1 MQFHKFTF
9 KAQEALQMAQEIAAM
24 KSHSDLRAIHILASL
39 LRQKDSL
46 ILPILQNLKVNL
58 AGLEASINQELN
70 SLPKL
75 LGGGIV
81 GQLYLSREVMEIL
94 DNAQKK
100 AKEMGDEYI
109 SCEHIL
115 LSLNE
120 IPSPA
125 KSILSAYG
133 IKNNEIFSIIKKLRG
148 GEKIIDEMPENK
160 FRVLERFG
168 VNLCDMAR
176 KQKLDPVIGREKE
189 IKRII
194 QILSRKTKNNPVL
207 IGEPGVGKTAI
218 VEGLAQKIVKSE
230 VPQILRNKEI
240 VMLDLSAM
248 IAGTRFRGEFE
259 ERLKAF
265 LREIEKS
272 KGKVILFIDEIH
284 TVIGA
289 GAAEGAIDASNMLKP
304 ALARGELRCIGAT
317 TTKEYHRYIEK
328 DPALERRFQPVI
340 VDEPTIKD
348 SIAILRG
355 LKQRYEL
362 HHNVKISDE
371 AIVEA
376 VNLSSRYITDRFLPD
391 KAIDLIDE
399 AASSLRIQ
407 QDTLPPNLENINKE
421 IFRYELEK
429 EALKKE
435 QKTKSNLAKIKKI
448 EKELK
453 KLYQSREKEEKFYKE
468 EKQRFE
474 KIHQL
479 KAEIE
484 RLKEEKEVEER
495 KGNLERVAQIIY
507 AILPEKEKKLNEL
520 ESKVKKGSKKY
531 FKEEI
536 TKEDIA
542 KVVASWTGIPV
553 TKILEPEVKK
563 LLKMEE
569 ILAKRV
575 VGQNEAIK
583 AVSNAIRRARVG
595 FTDENR
601 PIGSFMFLGPTGV
614 GKTELAK
621 ALAEFMFNDEKSMVR
636 IDMSEYMERHS
647 VSRLIGSPPGYVG
660 WEEGGQLTDIIR
672 HRPYSLILFDEI
684 EKANPEVFNLLLQIL
699 DEGHLTDGKGR
710 RVNFK
715 NSVIIMTS
723 NLGTY
728 LFKET
733 GGSIGFKTHSDE
745 KEKQREILSDY
756 QKKILGI
763 LKSKFKP
770 EFLNR
775 IDEIIIFKPLSK
787 NDMEKIV
794 DLQIE
799 AIKGRLKKKGISI
812 ELTKEAKRYL
822 IEKGFSPE
830 YGARPLKRLIDRVI
844 LNPFATQIIAG
855 KIKKNKKFKIK
866 LKKGEITFV

>member
-1 MQFHKFTF
+1 M
-9 KAQEALQMAQEIAAM
+9 
-24 KSHSDLRAIHILASL
+24 
-39 LRQKDSL
+39 
-46 ILPILQNLKVNL
+46 
-58 AGLEASINQELN
+58 
-70 SLPKL
+70 
-75 LGGGIV
+75 
-81 GQLYLSREVMEIL
+81 
-94 DNAQKK
+94 
-100 AKEMGDEYI
+100 
-109 SCEHIL
+109 
-115 LSLNE
+115 
-120 IPSPA
+120 
-125 KSILSAYG
+125 
-133 IKNNEIFSIIKKLRG
+133 
-148 GEKIIDEMPENK
+148 
-160 FRVLERFG
+160 
-168 VNLCDMAR
+168 
-176 KQKLDPVIGREKE
+176 
-189 IKRII
+189 
-194 QILSRKTKNNPVL
+194 
-207 IGEPGVGKTAI
+207 
-218 VEGLAQKIVKSE
+218 
-230 VPQILRNKEI
+230 
-240 VMLDLSAM
+240 
-248 IAGTRFRGEFE
+248 
-259 ERLKAF
+259 
-265 LREIEKS
+265 
-272 KGKVILFIDEIH
+272 
-284 TVIGA
+284 
-289 GAAEGAIDASNMLKP
+289 
-304 ALARGELRCIGAT
+304 
-317 TTKEYHRYIEK
+317 
-328 DPALERRFQPVI
+328 
-340 VDEPTIKD
+340 
-348 SIAILRG
+348 
-355 LKQRYEL
+355 
-362 HHNVKISDE
+362 
-371 AIVEA
+371 
-376 VNLSSRYITDRFLPD
+376 
-391 KAIDLIDE
+391 
-399 AASSLRIQ
+399 
-407 QDTLPPNLENINKE
+407 
-421 IFRYELEK
+421 
-429 EALKKE
+429 
-435 QKTKSNLAKIKKI
+435 
-448 EKELK
+448 
-453 KLYQSREKEEKFYKE
+453 
-468 EKQRFE
+468 
-474 KIHQL
+474 
-479 KAEIE
+479 
-484 RLKEEKEVEER
+484 
-495 KGNLERVAQIIY
+495 AQIIY
-507 AILPEKEKKLNEL
+507 AILPEKERKLNEL
-520 ESKVKKGSKKY
+520 ESKIKKNSKRY

-553 TKILEPEVKK
+553 AKILEPEVKK

-575 VGQNEAIK
+575 IGQNEAIK

-621 ALAEFMFNDEKSMVR
+621 ALAEFMFNDENSMVR

-710 RVNFK
+710 KVNFK

-745 KEKQREILSDY
+745 KEKQKEILSDY

-799 AIKGRLKKKGISI
+799 AIKERLKKKGISI

-822 IEKGFSPE
+822 VEKGFSPE

-866 LKKGEITFV
+866 LKKGEIIFV

>member
-9 KAQEALQMAQEIAAM
+9 KAQEALQMAQEIATM

-168 VNLCDMAR
+168 VNLCDMAK

-240 VMLDLSAM
+240 IMLDLSAM

-259 ERLKAF
+259 ERLKTF

-317 TTKEYHRYIEK
+317 TTKEYHRYIER

-407 QDTLPPNLENINKE
+407 QDTLPPDLENINKE

-453 KLYQSREKEEKFYKE
+453 KLYQKREKEEKFYQE

-495 KGNLERVAQIIY
+495 KGNLEKVAQIIY
-507 AILPEKEKKLNEL
+507 AILPEKERKLNEL
-520 ESKVKKGSKKY
+520 ESKIKKNSKRY

-553 TKILEPEVKK
+553 AKILEPEVKK

-575 VGQNEAIK
+575 IGQNEAIK

-621 ALAEFMFNDEKSMVR
+621 ALAEFMFNDENSMVR

-710 RVNFK
+710 KVNFK

-745 KEKQREILSDY
+745 KEKQKEILSDY

-763 LKSKFKP
+763 LKQ
-770 EFLNR
+770 N
-775 IDEIIIFKPLSK
+775 LSQ
-787 NDMEKIV
+787 N
-794 DLQIE
+794 
-799 AIKGRLKKKGISI
+799 
-812 ELTKEAKRYL
+812 
-822 IEKGFSPE
+822 F
-830 YGARPLKRLIDRVI
+830 
-844 LNPFATQIIAG
+844 
-855 KIKKNKKFKIK
+855 
-866 LKKGEITFV
+866 

>member
-9 KAQEALQMAQEIAAM
+9 KAQEALQMAQEIATM

-168 VNLCDMAR
+168 VNLCDMAK

-240 VMLDLSAM
+240 IMLDLSAM

-259 ERLKAF
+259 ERLKTF

-317 TTKEYHRYIEK
+317 TTKEYHRYIER

-407 QDTLPPNLENINKE
+407 QDTLPPDLENINKE

-453 KLYQSREKEEKFYKE
+453 KLYQKREKEEKFYQE

-495 KGNLERVAQIIY
+495 KGNLEKVAQIIY
-507 AILPEKEKKLNEL
+507 AILPEKERKLNEL
-520 ESKVKKGSKKY
+520 ESKIKKNSKRY

-553 TKILEPEVKK
+553 AKILEPEVKK

-575 VGQNEAIK
+575 IGQNEAIK

-621 ALAEFMFNDEKSMVR
+621 ALAEFMFNDENSMVR

-710 RVNFK
+710 KVNFK

-745 KEKQREILSDY
+745 KEKQKEILSDY

-799 AIKGRLKKKGISI
+799 AIKERLKKKGISI

-822 IEKGFSPE
+822 VEKGFSPE

-866 LKKGEITFV
+866 LKKGEIIFV